1 MANREIKT
9 KVAID
14 GEKEY
19 KESLKN
25 INSALGT
32 LKSELKLVESQY
44 AGQANS
50 YAALSAKGDVL
61 SRMYDQQKEKVKAA
75 AEQLEKAKKAQ
86 SDYAEKVSSA
96 QSEISRCEAAL
107 AALGD
112 ETGDTTEEQAKLT
125 AELEKAKGELSA
137 AEKGYESTTRSV
149 NSYQTQVNNAEA
161 ELNKLGSELDKN
173 ASYMDEAAKSSD
185 GCAES
190 IDEYG
195 KEVKKAGEDSEEA
208 GKKFDKVKT
217 AATALGTAAA
227 ATAALAAAAIKLGK
241 EVISAYAD
249 YEQLVGGVETLFKD
263 SSGKV
268 MEYANNAYK
277 TAGLSANE
285 YMETVTGFSASLISS
300 LGGDTEKAA
309 EYANMAITD
318 MSDNAN
324 KMGSG
329 MASIQNAYSGF
340 AKQNYTMLD
349 NLKLG
354 YGGTKEEMQR
364 LLEDAEKLSGVKYD
378 TLLSD
383 VLFQYHQCG
392 GSGVKTADVLNYI
405 LARQTRQNWKL
416 GACDFKRYFE
426 YNWENS
432 TLLAALFAVPECF
445 DSEYLWS
452 WDTTVY
458 PWTLSLTVPT
468 EALKSEIRYAKNM
481 TNIKKTTDAT
491 SIANRVYAL
500 GYGEGVNQLTI
511 ESANGGVPYVED
523 ALSIERYGLCSTI
536 LVDSRYQVAENLKAY
551 AEQILAGL
559 KEPYVSYEI
568 GAIDLHRL
576 TGDKFSKFRPGEIV
590 RVVDEADGINLRT
603 RIVRVEKADAE
614 GDPGNVTV
622 TIANKTQ
629 DIAGSISDLQSRALI
644 SETYAQGAT
653 NQQIYNF
660 SDNADATHPAKLQLY
675 ISDSVVRIN
684 KMLLNIEF
692 EAFRAYEKAIGG
704 GGGQTT
710 SSGGGQTTSSG
721 GGQTT
726 SSGGGST
733 TSSGGGQTS
742 GGTALESSNVLPSET
757 NGQAVHNHGIS
768 QHARLATTSD
778 GKTVDGYET
787 FVWSGAHTHPAHTHR
802 ISAHTHEVYDH
813 THTVRAHTH
822 TVKDHTHTV
831 KDHTHAIEFGIYEGQ
846 RASKAT
852 IKVDGKEI
860 PAPSSYSNI
869 DIVKYLATDSS
880 GKIRRNSWHSIEILP
895 DNMSRIVGA
904 VFAQT
909 FCNSRGGGDY

>member
-1 MANREIKT
+1 MAKPQIFDRDMKRLAYLDN
-9 KVAID
+9 
-14 GEKEY
+14 
-19 KESLKN
+19 
-25 INSALGT
+25 
-32 LKSELKLVESQY
+32 
-44 AGQANS
+44 
-50 YAALSAKGDVL
+50 
-61 SRMYDQQKEKVKAA
+61 
-75 AEQLEKAKKAQ
+75 
-86 SDYAEKVSSA
+86 
-96 QSEISRCEAAL
+96 AL
-107 AALGD
+107 AVGYGLETNSLWTATFTLPADDPKNAYCAPLNYVEIFDGD
-112 ETGDTTEEQAKLT
+112 E
-125 AELEKAKGELSA
+125 
-137 AEKGYESTTRSV
+137 R
-149 NSYQTQVNNAEA
+149 
-161 ELNKLGSELDKN
+161 
-173 ASYMDEAAKSSD
+173 
-185 GCAES
+185 
-190 IDEYG
+190 IDLFRII
-195 KEVKKAGEDSEEA
+195 GEDLERSN
-208 GKKFDKVKT
+208 G
-217 AATALGTAAA
+217 ATRYYNCEHV
-227 ATAALAAAAIKLGK
+227 LA
-241 EVISAYAD
+241 
-249 YEQLVGGVETLFKD
+249 
-263 SSGKV
+263 
-268 MEYANNAYK
+268 
-277 TAGLSANE
+277 
-285 YMETVTGFSASLISS
+285 
-300 LGGDTEKAA
+300 
-309 EYANMAITD
+309 
-318 MSDNAN
+318 
-324 KMGSG
+324 
-329 MASIQNAYSGF
+329 
-340 AKQNYTMLD
+340 
-349 NLKLG
+349 
-354 YGGTKEEMQR
+354 
-364 LLEDAEKLSGVKYD
+364 

-392 GSGVKTADVLNYI
+392 GPGVKTADVLNYI

-416 GACDFKRYFE
+416 GDCDFKRYFE

-445 DSEYLWS
+445 DGEYLWS

-468 EALKSEIRYAKNM
+468 ETLKSEIRYAKNM

-511 ESANGGVPYVED
+511 ESVNGGVPYVED
-523 ALSIERYGLCSTI
+523 TLSIERYGLCSTI
-536 LVDSRYQVAENLKAY
+536 LVDARYQVAENLKAY

-603 RIVRVEKADAE
+603 RIVRVEKSDAE

-644 SETYAQGAT
+644 GETYAQGAT

-684 KMLLNIEF
+684 KMLLNVEF

-787 FVWSGAHTHPAHTHR
+787 FIWSGAHTHPSHTHR

-813 THTVRAHTH
+813 THRVSAHTH

-869 DIVKYLATDSS
+869 DIVEYLATDSN